1 MSFVI
6 GEKLPNQMKVLT
18 ITAVGPGDPSLL
30 TLAAVEAIQES
41 TVVSYPVSTLG
52 GESLAEKIASK
63 WITKDKKKLP
73 LHFPMV
79 DDQNTLKSAW
89 RFAGNELMK
98 MVENGERVVF
108 LAQGDISLFSTG
120 LYLSKELEKY
130 HPECVVKLIPGV
142 TSFSA
147 AAANSK
153 FPLAFQ
159 DEQLLVLPV
168 PDSYEELKVVL
179 SDAASKK
186 RVVVLLKLGKK
197 WEWVQPLLKE
207 LNLIKKSIFA
217 ERIGFSDQQILR
229 ASDLPAGTRPYFS
242 LLLIRQSWP
251 LTMP

>member
-1 MSFVI
+1 
-6 GEKLPNQMKVLT
+6 MKVLT
-18 ITAVGPGDPSLL
+18 IAGVGPGDPSLL
-30 TLAAVEAIQES
+30 TLAAVDAIQES
-41 TVVSYPVSTLG
+41 TVVSYPVSTRG
-52 GESLAEKIASK
+52 GDSLAEKIASK

-89 RFAGNELMK
+89 RVAGKELMK
-98 MVENGERVVF
+98 MVDKGERVVF

-120 LYLSKELEKY
+120 SYLSKELEKY

-147 AAANSK
+147 AAAKSK
-153 FPLAFQ
+153 LPLAFQ
-159 DEQLLVLPV
+159 EEELLVLPV
-168 PDSYEELKVVL
+168 PDSYDELKSIL
-179 SDAASKK
+179 SDAALQK

-197 WEWVQPLLKE
+197 WEWVKLLLEE
-207 LNLIKKSIFA
+207 LDLIKISIFA

-229 ASDLPAGTRPYFS
+229 ASDLPSGTRSYFS

>member
-1 MSFVI
+1 
-6 GEKLPNQMKVLT
+6 MKVLT
-18 ITAVGPGDPSLL
+18 IAGVGPGDPSLL
-30 TLAAVEAIQES
+30 TLAAVDAIQES
-41 TVVSYPVSTLG
+41 TVVSYPVSTRG
-52 GESLAEKIASK
+52 GDSLAEKIASK

-89 RFAGNELMK
+89 RVAGRELMK
-98 MVENGERVVF
+98 MVDKGERVVF

-120 LYLSKELEKY
+120 SYLSKELEKY

-147 AAANSK
+147 AAAKSK
-153 FPLAFQ
+153 LPLAFQ
-159 DEQLLVLPV
+159 EEELLVLPV
-168 PDSYEELKVVL
+168 PDSYDELKSIL

-197 WEWVQPLLKE
+197 WEWVKLLLEE
-207 LNLIKKSIFA
+207 LDLIKISIFA

-229 ASDLPAGTRPYFS
+229 ASDLTSGTRPYFS

>member
-1 MSFVI
+1 
-6 GEKLPNQMKVLT
+6 MKVLT
-18 ITAVGPGDPSLL
+18 IAGVGPGDPSLL
-30 TLAAVEAIQES
+30 TLAAVDAIQES
-41 TVVSYPVSTLG
+41 TVVSYPVSTRG
-52 GESLAEKIASK
+52 GDSLAEKIASK

-89 RFAGNELMK
+89 RVAGRELMK
-98 MVENGERVVF
+98 MVDKGERVVF

-120 LYLSKELEKY
+120 SYLAKELEKY

-147 AAANSK
+147 AAAKSK
-153 FPLAFQ
+153 LPLAFQ
-159 DEQLLVLPV
+159 EEELLVLPV
-168 PDSYEELKVVL
+168 PDSYDELKSIL

-197 WEWVQPLLKE
+197 WEWVKLLLEE
-207 LNLIKKSIFA
+207 LDLIKISIIA

-229 ASDLPAGTRPYFS
+229 ASDLPSGTRPYFS

>member
-1 MSFVI
+1 
-6 GEKLPNQMKVLT
+6 MKVLT
-18 ITAVGPGDPSLL
+18 IAGVGPGDPSLL

-41 TVVSYPVSTLG
+41 TVVSYPVSTRG
-52 GESLAEKIASK
+52 GDSLAEKIASK

-89 RFAGNELMK
+89 RVAGTDLMK
-98 MVENGERVVF
+98 MVDKGERVVF

-120 LYLSKELEKY
+120 SYLSKELEKY
-130 HPECVVKLIPGV
+130 HPECVIKLIPGV

-147 AAANSK
+147 AASK
-153 FPLAFQ
+153 SKLPLAFQ
-159 DEQLLVLPV
+159 EEELLVLPV
-168 PDSYEELKVVL
+168 PDSYDELKSIL

-197 WEWVQPLLKE
+197 WEWVKPLLEE
-207 LNLIKKSIFA
+207 LDLIKMSIFA

-229 ASDLPAGTRPYFS
+229 ASDLPSGTRSYFS

>member
-1 MSFVI
+1 
-6 GEKLPNQMKVLT
+6 MKVLT
-18 ITAVGPGDPSLL
+18 IAGVGPGDPSLL
-30 TLAAVEAIQES
+30 TLAAVDAIQES
-41 TVVSYPVSTLG
+41 TVVSFPVSTRG
-52 GESLAEKIASK
+52 GDSLAEKIASK

-89 RFAGNELMK
+89 RVAGKELMK
-98 MVENGERVVF
+98 MVDKGERVVF

-120 LYLSKELEKY
+120 SYLSKELEKY

-147 AAANSK
+147 AAAKSK
-153 FPLAFQ
+153 LPLAFQ
-159 DEQLLVLPV
+159 EEELLVLPV
-168 PDSYEELKVVL
+168 PHSYDELKSIL

-197 WEWVQPLLKE
+197 WEWVKLLLEE
-207 LNLIKKSIFA
+207 LDLIKISIFA
-217 ERIGFSDQQILR
+217 ERMGFSDQQILR
-229 ASDLPAGTRPYFS
+229 ASDLPSGTRPYFS

>member
-1 MSFVI
+1 
-6 GEKLPNQMKVLT
+6 MKVLT
-18 ITAVGPGDPSLL
+18 IAGVGPGDPSLL
-30 TLAAVEAIQES
+30 TLAAVDAIQES
-41 TVVSYPVSTLG
+41 TVVSYPVSTRG
-52 GESLAEKIASK
+52 GDSLAEKIASK

-89 RFAGNELMK
+89 RVAGKELMR
-98 MVENGERVVF
+98 MVDKGERVVF

-120 LYLSKELEKY
+120 SYLSKELEKY

-147 AAANSK
+147 AASK
-153 FPLAFQ
+153 SKLPLAFQ
-159 DEQLLVLPV
+159 EEELLILPV
-168 PDSYEELKVVL
+168 PDSYDELKSIL

-197 WEWVQPLLKE
+197 WEWVKLLLEE
-207 LNLIKKSIFA
+207 LDLIKISIFA

-229 ASDLPAGTRPYFS
+229 ASDLPSGTRSYFS
-242 LLLIRQSWP
+242 LLLIRQNWP

>member
-1 MSFVI
+1 
-6 GEKLPNQMKVLT
+6 MKVLT
-18 ITAVGPGDPSLL
+18 ITGVGPGDPSLL
-30 TLAAVEAIQES
+30 TLAAVDAIQES
-41 TVVSYPVSTLG
+41 TVVSYPVSTRG
-52 GESLAEKIASK
+52 GDSLAEKIASK

-79 DDQNTLKSAW
+79 DDQNTLKTAW
-89 RFAGNELMK
+89 RVAGRELMK
-98 MVENGERVVF
+98 MVDKGERVVF

-120 LYLSKELEKY
+120 SYLSKELEKY

-147 AAANSK
+147 AAAKSK
-153 FPLAFQ
+153 LPLAFQ
-159 DEQLLVLPV
+159 EEELLVLPV
-168 PDSYEELKVVL
+168 PDSYDELKSIL
-179 SDAASKK
+179 SDAALQK

-197 WEWVQPLLKE
+197 WEWVKLLLEE
-207 LNLIKKSIFA
+207 LDLIKISIFA

-229 ASDLPAGTRPYFS
+229 ASDLPSGTRPYFS

>member
-1 MSFVI
+1 
-6 GEKLPNQMKVLT
+6 MKNLT
-18 ITAVGPGDPSLL
+18 IAGVGPGDPSLL
-30 TLAAVEAIQES
+30 TIAAVDAIRDS
-41 TVVSYPVSTLG
+41 TVVSYPVSTRG

-89 RFAGNELMK
+89 RVAGKELMK
-98 MVENGERVVF
+98 MVDKGERVVF

-120 LYLSKELEKY
+120 SYLSKELEKY

-147 AAANSK
+147 AAAKSK
-153 FPLAFQ
+153 LPLAFQ
-159 DEQLLVLPV
+159 EEELLVLPV
-168 PDSYEELKVVL
+168 PDSYDELKSIL
-179 SDAASKK
+179 SDAALQK

-197 WEWVQPLLKE
+197 WEWVKLLLEE
-207 LNLIKKSIFA
+207 LDLIKISIFA

-229 ASDLPAGTRPYFS
+229 ASDLPSGTRPYFS

>member
-1 MSFVI
+1 
-6 GEKLPNQMKVLT
+6 MKVLT
-18 ITAVGPGDPSLL
+18 ITGVGPGHPSLL
-30 TLAAVEAIQES
+30 TLAAVDAIKQS
-41 TVVSYPVSTLG
+41 TVVSFPVSTRG

-89 RFAGNELMK
+89 RVAGNELMK
-98 MVENGERVVF
+98 MVDKGERVVF
-108 LAQGDISLFSTG
+108 LSQGDISLFSTG
-120 LYLSKELEKY
+120 SYLSKELEKY
-130 HPECVVKLIPGV
+130 HPQCAVKLIPGV

-147 AAANSK
+147 AAAKSK
-153 FPLAFQ
+153 LPLAFQ
-159 DEQLLVLPV
+159 EEELLVLPV
-168 PDSYEELKVVL
+168 PDSYDELKSIL

-186 RVVVLLKLGKK
+186 MVVVLLKLGKK
-197 WEWVQPLLKE
+197 WEWVKLLLEE
-207 LNLIKKSIFA
+207 LDLIKISIFA

-229 ASDLPAGTRPYFS
+229 ASDLPSGTRPYFS

>member
-1 MSFVI
+1 
-6 GEKLPNQMKVLT
+6 MKVLT
-18 ITAVGPGDPSLL
+18 IAGVGPGDPSLL
-30 TLAAVEAIQES
+30 TLAAVDAIQES
-41 TVVSYPVSTLG
+41 TVVSYPVSTRG
-52 GESLAEKIASK
+52 GDSLAEKIASK

-89 RFAGNELMK
+89 RVAGKELMK
-98 MVENGERVVF
+98 MVDKGERVVF

-120 LYLSKELEKY
+120 SYLSKELEKH

-147 AAANSK
+147 AAAKSK
-153 FPLAFQ
+153 LPLAFQ
-159 DEQLLVLPV
+159 EEELLVLPV
-168 PDSYEELKVVL
+168 PDSYDELKSIL

-197 WEWVQPLLKE
+197 WEWVKLLLEE
-207 LNLIKKSIFA
+207 LGLMKISIFA
-217 ERIGFSDQQILR
+217 ERVGFSDQQIIR
-229 ASDLPAGTRPYFS
+229 ASDLPSGTRPYFS

-251 LTMP
+251 LRMP

>member
-1 MSFVI
+1 
-6 GEKLPNQMKVLT
+6 MKVLT
-18 ITAVGPGDPSLL
+18 IAGVGPGDPSLL
-30 TLAAVEAIQES
+30 TLAAVDAIQES
-41 TVVSYPVSTLG
+41 TVVSYPVSTRG
-52 GESLAEKIASK
+52 GDSLAEKIASK

-89 RFAGNELMK
+89 RVAGKELMK
-98 MVENGERVVF
+98 MVDKGERVVF

-120 LYLSKELEKY
+120 SYLSKELEKY

-147 AAANSK
+147 AAAKSK
-153 FPLAFQ
+153 LPLAFQ
-159 DEQLLVLPV
+159 EEELLVLPV
-168 PDSYEELKVVL
+168 PESYDELKSIL
-179 SDAASKK
+179 SDAALQK

-197 WEWVQPLLKE
+197 WEWVKLLLEE
-207 LNLIKKSIFA
+207 LDLIKISIFA

-229 ASDLPAGTRPYFS
+229 ASDLPSGTRPYFS

>member
-1 MSFVI
+1 
-6 GEKLPNQMKVLT
+6 MKVLT
-18 ITAVGPGDPSLL
+18 IAGVGPGDPSLL

-41 TVVSYPVSTLG
+41 TVVSYPVSTKG
-52 GESLAEKIASK
+52 GDSLAEKIASK

-89 RFAGNELMK
+89 RVAGNELMK
-98 MVENGERVVF
+98 MVEKGERVVF

-120 LYLSKELEKY
+120 SYLLKELEKY
-130 HPECVVKLIPGV
+130 QQKCIVNLIPGV

-147 AAANSK
+147 AAAKSRL
-153 FPLAFQ
+153 PLAFQ
-159 DEQLLVLPV
+159 EEQLLVLPV
-168 PDSYEELKVVL
+168 PGSYEELKVIL
-179 SDAASKK
+179 SDAAYKK

-197 WEWVQPLLKE
+197 WEWVKPLLEE
-207 LNLIKKSIFA
+207 LDLIKKAIFA
-217 ERIGFSDQQILR
+217 ERIGFSNQQILR
-229 ASDLPAGTRPYFS
+229 ASDLSSGKRPYFS

>member
-1 MSFVI
+1 
-6 GEKLPNQMKVLT
+6 MKVLT
-18 ITAVGPGDPSLL
+18 IAGVGPGDPSLL

-41 TVVSYPVSTLG
+41 TVVSFPVSTRG
-52 GESLAEKIASK
+52 GDSLAEKIASK

-79 DDQNTLKSAW
+79 EDQNTLKSAW
-89 RFAGNELMK
+89 RVAGRELMK
-98 MVENGERVVF
+98 MVDKGERVVF
-108 LAQGDISLFSTG
+108 LSQGDISLFSTG
-120 LYLSKELEKY
+120 SYLSKELEKY

-147 AAANSK
+147 AAAKSK
-153 FPLAFQ
+153 LPLAFQ
-159 DEQLLVLPV
+159 EEELLVLPV
-168 PDSYEELKVVL
+168 PDSYDELKSIL

-197 WEWVQPLLKE
+197 WEWVKLLLEE
-207 LNLIKKSIFA
+207 LDLIKISIFA

-229 ASDLPAGTRPYFS
+229 ASDLPSGTRPYFS

>member
-1 MSFVI
+1 
-6 GEKLPNQMKVLT
+6 MKVLT
-18 ITAVGPGDPSLL
+18 IAGVGPGDPSLL
-30 TLAAVEAIQES
+30 TLAAVDAIQES
-41 TVVSYPVSTLG
+41 TVVSYPVSTRG
-52 GESLAEKIASK
+52 GDSLAEKIASK

-89 RFAGNELMK
+89 RVAGRELMK
-98 MVENGERVVF
+98 MVDKGERVVF

-120 LYLSKELEKY
+120 SYLSKELEKY

-147 AAANSK
+147 AAAKSK
-153 FPLAFQ
+153 LPLAFQ
-159 DEQLLVLPV
+159 EEELLVLPV
-168 PDSYEELKVVL
+168 PDSYDELKSIL
-179 SDAASKK
+179 SDAALQK

-197 WEWVQPLLKE
+197 WEWVKLLLEE
-207 LNLIKKSIFA
+207 LDLINISIFA

-229 ASDLPAGTRPYFS
+229 ASDLPSGTRPYFS

>member
-1 MSFVI
+1 
-6 GEKLPNQMKVLT
+6 MKVLT
-18 ITAVGPGDPSLL
+18 IAGVGPGDPSLL
-30 TLAAVEAIQES
+30 TLAAVDAIQES
-41 TVVSYPVSTLG
+41 TVVSYPVSTRG
-52 GESLAEKIASK
+52 GDSLAEKIASK

-89 RFAGNELMK
+89 RVAGRELMK
-98 MVENGERVVF
+98 MVDKGERVVF

-120 LYLSKELEKY
+120 SYLTKELEKY
-130 HPECVVKLIPGV
+130 YPECVVKLIPGV

-147 AAANSK
+147 AAAKSK
-153 FPLAFQ
+153 LPLAFQ
-159 DEQLLVLPV
+159 EEELLVLPV
-168 PDSYEELKVVL
+168 PDSYDELKSIL
-179 SDAASKK
+179 SDAALKK

-197 WEWVQPLLKE
+197 WEWVKLLLEE
-207 LNLIKKSIFA
+207 LDLIKISIFA

-229 ASDLPAGTRPYFS
+229 ASDLPSGTRPYFS